1 MDQSLTVVLPVHNC
15 ERQLRSSVQDIL
27 DLAPLVS
34 SPLDIVI
41 VDDGSSDDTYET
53 ACELV
58 RRYPQLQVFR
68 QPMQRG
74 LGPALELVRNRLAVD
89 NVIVHDGVSA
99 IDVNELQQ
107 VLQEMM
113 SSEAEPTAAD
123 SRSSSGRESTG
134 SRRFAAVRAL
144 HNRMEEAHRS
154 AASFRW
160 LKLDK
165 PLIPRRRATVLPPL
179 TSGDGMMATPT
190 FDPLTSVS
198 VGIGIGQQS

>member
-1 MDQSLTVVLPVHNC
+1 MDQPLTVVLPVHNC
-15 ERQLRSSVQDIL
+15 ERQLRSSMQDIL
-27 DLAPLVS
+27 DLAPLVA
-34 SPLDIVI
+34 SPLNIVI
-41 VDDGSSDDTYET
+41 VDDGSTDDTYET

-58 RRYPQLQVFR
+58 RRYPQLTVFR

-74 LGPALELVRNRLAVD
+74 LGPALELVRNRMAVE

-107 VLQEMM
+107 VLQEM
-113 SSEAEPTAAD
+113 SSAD
-123 SRSSSGRESTG
+123 SESASASATESSG

-154 AASFRW
+154 ASSFRW
-160 LKLDK
+160 LQLDK
-165 PLIPRRRATVLPPL
+165 PLVPRRRATVLPPL
-179 TSGDGMMATPT
+179 TSTEGVMATPT

-198 VGIGIGQQS
+198 VGIGIGQ